1 MVTLLNVGA
10 VLSTVTELLDVSE
23 SPLLSV
29 TVTSQTI
36 TSDGEEAVASSC
48 KESLVEEYTLPVV
61 LLVQAYWTL
70 RASPSASAAL

>member
-1 MVTLLNVGA
+1 MVTLLSVGA
-10 VLSTVTELLDVSE
+10 VLSTVTELLEVSE

-29 TVTSQTI
+29 TVISQTM
-36 TSDGEEAVASSC
+36 TSDGEETVASSC

-70 RASPSASAAL
+70 SASPSASVAL